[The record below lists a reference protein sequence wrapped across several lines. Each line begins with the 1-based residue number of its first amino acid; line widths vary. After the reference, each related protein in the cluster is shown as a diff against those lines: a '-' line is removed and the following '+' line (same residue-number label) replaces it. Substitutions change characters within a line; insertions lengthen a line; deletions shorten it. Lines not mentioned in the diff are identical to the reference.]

1 MGMRANGI
9 RPSRPRWPIYSRRSA
24 AAGNE
29 GAHKCSRQAA
39 GGFSSVCAGGL
50 GIGMLMSISLWITPR
65 LSCWRPVGSLRA
77 IPLPA
82 ITHVDGSA
90 RVQTVSRETHPRFAD
105 LLEHFYSRTGCPV
118 LLNTSFNMRGE
129 PIVCSTM
136 DAIACFGHSKM
147 ETLVIEDFVID
158 RSDIPP
164 AWKQLPQRRS
174 VAEHE
179 YLVYAML

>member
-1 MGMRANGI
+1 MKERINALVKQREDF
-9 RPSRPRWPIYSRRSA
+9 RPFAPAVLESHAHEHFSLDHPSPFMLETCRVTSR
-24 AAGNE
+24 
-29 GAHKCSRQAA
+29 
-39 GGFSSVCAGGL
+39 
-50 GIGMLMSISLWITPR
+50 
-65 LSCWRPVGSLRA
+65 

-129 PIVCSTM
+129 PIVCSAM